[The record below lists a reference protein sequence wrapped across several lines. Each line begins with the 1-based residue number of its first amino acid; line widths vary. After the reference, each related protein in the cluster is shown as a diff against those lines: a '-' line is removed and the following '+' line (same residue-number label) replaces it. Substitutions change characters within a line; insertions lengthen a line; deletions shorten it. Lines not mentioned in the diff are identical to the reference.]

1 MSTRNH
7 SHIIGY
13 LVEPDSHNH
22 GEFTGTAEI
31 NGQPIQHLLTP
42 YAQPGFPIDVG
53 RNENGDLVWVS
64 ERGTGR
70 QVIPALSANP
80 SLVMTFD
87 PPRSEQIE
95 DKELP
100 EIARN
105 PVQVLVGVLSRRRM
119 PVIAS
124 AVSGVVLVVVGLGL
138 TSTPTN
144 STEAMS
150 DIAPSLFSSQQPDPA
165 HVMEPTQAAIEFVL
179 AGQVPGFS
187 LPSGVSRES
196 LTATVVSTSGEIVL
210 VDVHADQAEGLTT
223 FATLLL
229 QKSGTAWRIREVFDP
244 R

>member
-13 LVEPDSHNH
+13 SVEPDSHNH

-31 NGQPIQHLLTP
+31 NGEPIEHLLTP
-42 YAQPGFPIDVG
+42 CAQPGIPIDIG

-64 ERGTGR
+64 EHVTGS
-70 QVIPALSANP
+70 QVFPALSADP
-80 SLVMTFD
+80 LLSMTFD
-87 PPRSEQIE
+87 PPRSEQKE
-95 DKELP
+95 GVELP
-100 EIARN
+100 EIPRN
-105 PVQVLVGVLSRRRM
+105 PVQVLVGALSRRRV
-119 PVIAS
+119 PVIVS
-124 AVSGVVLVVVGLGL
+124 AVSGVVLVLVGLGL

-150 DIAPSLFSSQQPDPA
+150 EIATTAMSSQQLDPA

-179 AGQVPGFS
+179 DGQVPGFS
-187 LPSGVSRES
+187 LPSGISRES

>member
-1 MSTRNH
+1 MSTRNQ
-7 SHIIGY
+7 SHLVGY
-13 LVEPDSHNH
+13 LVEPESQSL
-22 GEFTGTAEI
+22 GEFTGTAEF
-31 NGQPIQHLLTP
+31 NGELIEHLLTP
-42 YAQPGFPIDVG
+42 CAQPGIPIDVG

-64 ERGTGR
+64 ERVTGS

-80 SLVMTFD
+80 SLAMTFD
-87 PPRSEQIE
+87 PPRSQQIE
-95 DKELP
+95 DEELA
-100 EIARN
+100 EIPRN
-105 PVQVLVGVLSRRRM
+105 PVRVFVGALSRRRVL
-119 PVIAS
+119 VIAS

-150 DIAPSLFSSQQPDPA
+150 DIAPTALSSQQPDPA

-187 LPSGVSRES
+187 LPSGVSRETLS
-196 LTATVVSTSGEIVL
+196 ATVVSTSGEIVL
-210 VDVHADQAEGLTT
+210 VDVHTDQAEGLTT